1 MSSSRITELATLV
14 QINTAKVDGYLREH
28 NLPFP
33 SFDEDGPVDFKLQ
46 SEEIQDARTAA
57 MEASLELH
65 DLLLGPSMCLR
76 PVVCDLGDYSFF
88 GALLICSSLAERDEL
103 ADNLQIRYPFQGP
116 AKWRNI
122 VP

>member
-14 QINTAKVDGYLREH
+14 QVNTARVDGYLREH

-33 SFDEDGPVDFKLQ
+33 SFDEDGPVDFKIS

-76 PVVCDLGDYSFF
+76 PVVCDLGAYSSF
-88 GALLICSSLAERDEL
+88 GALLIYSSLAEWDEL
-103 ADNLQIRYPFQGP
+103 ADNLQI
-116 AKWRNI
+116 
-122 VP
+122 